1 MQILNAPQQ
10 QAVEYISGPLIV
22 LAGAGTGKTRVI
34 THKIE
39 HLITHCNIKPAH
51 ITALTFTNKAAREM
65 NERVSKTLGS
75 KHTRGLTVSTFHN
88 LGLKFIKTEHK
99 SLGFKAGL
107 SIFDQEDSLNLI
119 SELSHKSLGELEKEQ
134 LQLLLSLI
142 SRFKNAG
149 LSPDSALQQ
158 VGNPNEEMAARLYF
172 HYQRQ
177 LKAYNA
183 VDFDD
188 LILLPL
194 QHLQAN
200 PDIKEK
206 WQNKIRY
213 LLVDEYQDTNMSQY
227 ELIKTLCYPRGALTV
242 VGDDHQS
249 VYSWRGACSENLT
262 QLKNDFHNVAV
273 IKLEQNY
280 RSTRTILQAANQ
292 LISNNRIAFE
302 KNLWSNFH
310 SNEPIRVIVALHDED
325 EAQRIITHILSH
337 KFQHRTLYSDY
348 AILYR
353 SNHQSRVIE
362 KALREHHIPYH
373 LSGGTSF
380 FARSEIKDIIC
391 YLKILV
397 NPDDDAAF
405 IRIANTPKREI
416 GPATLEKL
424 SNYADSRGINLFAA
438 SFEMGLEQTLQG
450 KALERLQHFT
460 EWLSL
465 IQDNAMRGDTM
476 AVILDMLKT
485 IQYDTWI
492 LETSM
497 NPKAAEKKQKNV
509 QDLLAWIARLLEN
522 EQGETK
528 SLTEVVNTLQLMDI
542 LDRNEEENKANAVQ
556 LMTLHAAKGLEFPHV
571 FITGLEEDILP
582 HKNSI
587 ETDGIEEE
595 RRLAYVGIT
604 RAKQSLTLSLAKQ
617 RKKYNE
623 IIDTIPSRF
632 LEELPKEDLR
642 YEGIEK
648 VTTPESRAQ
657 HSKIHLNAI
666 RALLDP
672 TSN

>member
-1 MQILNAPQQ
+1 
-10 QAVEYISGPLIV
+10 
-22 LAGAGTGKTRVI
+22 
-34 THKIE
+34 
-39 HLITHCNIKPAH
+39 
-51 ITALTFTNKAAREM
+51 
-65 NERVSKTLGS
+65 
-75 KHTRGLTVSTFHN
+75 
-88 LGLKFIKTEHK
+88 
-99 SLGFKAGL
+99 
-107 SIFDQEDSLNLI
+107 
-119 SELSHKSLGELEKEQ
+119 
-134 LQLLLSLI
+134 
-142 SRFKNAG
+142 
-149 LSPDSALQQ
+149 
-158 VGNPNEEMAARLYF
+158 
-172 HYQRQ
+172 
-177 LKAYNA
+177 
-183 VDFDD
+183 
-188 LILLPL
+188 
-194 QHLQAN
+194 
-200 PDIKEK
+200 
-206 WQNKIRY
+206 
-213 LLVDEYQDTNMSQY
+213 
-227 ELIKTLCYPRGALTV
+227 
-242 VGDDHQS
+242 
-249 VYSWRGACSENLT
+249 
-262 QLKNDFHNVAV
+262 
-273 IKLEQNY
+273 
-280 RSTRTILQAANQ
+280 
-292 LISNNRIAFE
+292 
-302 KNLWSNFH
+302 
-310 SNEPIRVIVALHDED
+310 
-325 EAQRIITHILSH
+325 
-337 KFQHRTLYSDY
+337 
-348 AILYR
+348 
-353 SNHQSRVIE
+353 
-362 KALREHHIPYH
+362 
-373 LSGGTSF
+373 
-380 FARSEIKDIIC
+380 
-391 YLKILV
+391 
-397 NPDDDAAF
+397 
-405 IRIANTPKREI
+405 
-416 GPATLEKL
+416 
-424 SNYADSRGINLFAA
+424 
-438 SFEMGLEQTLQG
+438 MGLEQTLQG